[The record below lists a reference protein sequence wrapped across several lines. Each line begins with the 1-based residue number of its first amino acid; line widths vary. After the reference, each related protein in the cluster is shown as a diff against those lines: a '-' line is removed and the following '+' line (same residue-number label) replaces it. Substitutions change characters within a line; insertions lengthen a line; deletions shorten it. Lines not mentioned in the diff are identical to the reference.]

1 MRTPVTVGIVG
12 LGYWGP
18 NLART
23 FEDMPQAELRWL
35 CDRSGE
41 VRMRMRPR
49 FPNARFTGDFG
60 DLLDD
65 DTLDAVVIATPSPT
79 HYDLVREA
87 LEADKHV
94 FVEKPLA
101 LCGDDAQRLV
111 DLAEQRQRSLMVGHV
126 LLFHPA
132 VRKLKELI
140 ATGHLGELYYLY
152 ANRQNLGKVRQ
163 DENALW
169 SLGAHDLSVLLYLL
183 EDQPIEVSAR
193 GESYV
198 QEGVADVVFCY
209 LKFATGISAHL
220 HLSWLD
226 PHKMRRLTA
235 VGSERMA
242 VVDDMETERKLT
254 IYEKSASSR
263 KTDTFGEYVQVS
275 FGDIVCPRLAN
286 DEPLRLECEHF
297 VLTIRSSGQA
307 ATGAREAATVVDVL
321 DALQRS
327 LDGGGVAESIH
338 EPPVPPEGRV
348 VSLSSYSRD

>member
-1 MRTPVTVGIVG
+1 MRTPVTLGIVG

-23 FEDMPQAELRWL
+23 FEDMPQADVRWL
-35 CDRSGE
+35 CDRSPE
-41 VRMRMRPR
+41 VRMRLRPR
-49 FPNARFTGDFG
+49 YPNARSTGDFG
-60 DLLDD
+60 DLLEDD
-65 DTLDAVVIATPSPT
+65 SLDAVVIATPSPT
-79 HYDLVREA
+79 HYQLVHEA

-101 LCGDDAQRLV
+101 LCGADAERLV
-111 DLAEQRQRSLMVGHV
+111 ALAEQRQRCLMVGHV

-140 ATGHLGELYYLY
+140 ALGHLGELYYLY
-152 ANRQNLGKVRQ
+152 ANRQNLGKVRR

-198 QEGVADVVFCY
+198 QEGVHDVVFCY
-209 LKFATGISAHL
+209 LKFATGISAHM

-263 KTDTFGEYVQVS
+263 KTDTFGEYVHVS

-297 VLTIRSSGQA
+297 ISSIRSSGQTS
-307 ATGAREAATVVDVL
+307 TGAREAAVVVDVL

-327 LDGGGVAESIH
+327 LDGGGLPESVN
-338 EPPVPPEGRV
+338 EPPPRTGQV
-348 VSLSSYSRD
+348 VSLSSYSRE